1 MMYPATARRCGNWL
15 SVIFAARACLSAS
28 RSATPTGAAIE
39 SGNQISGASRRS
51 WTGLRSMS
59 MFARAVSA
67 AAELRERYR
76 MKFGIIGFG
85 NLGRALA
92 SGLLRSGCACAGGI
106 FVCDKSPEARAIAEG
121 GLFGLSAS
129 EGAGPAIAAA
139 DAVFLTVKAHVFEE
153 LSSAIDRRSLS
164 GKTIVSFMAGV
175 PFERIYS
182 LLGEVDLV
190 RAMPSLAI
198 ATCEGVIGYTKAPP
212 EISDVFNK
220 LGFAFETEPE
230 DIEKVMAFS
239 SCGLGFAA
247 YLIDAFAAA
256 GGEMG
261 FSPETSAQI
270 AALTFKNAVDRGRFR
285 ETVAA
290 VATPGGATEQ
300 GVLHMDGSGVYGIVA
315 GAVRK
320 AYERMAGA

>member
-1 MMYPATARRCGNWL
+1 
-15 SVIFAARACLSAS
+15 
-28 RSATPTGAAIE
+28 
-39 SGNQISGASRRS
+39 
-51 WTGLRSMS
+51 MS
-59 MFARAVSA
+59 MCVPAAYA
-67 AAELRERYR
+67 AAELQELLDN

-92 SGLLRSGCACAGGI
+92 SGLLKSGCAGAGDI
-106 FVCDKSPEARAIAEG
+106 YVCDKSSEARAVAES
-121 GLFGLSAS
+121 GLFGVSAY
-129 EGAGPAIAAA
+129 EDAGTAIAAS
-139 DAVFLTVKAHVFEE
+139 DAVFLTVKANVFDE
-153 LSSAIDRRSLS
+153 LAPTIDRRALQ

-175 PFERIYS
+175 PFEHIYS
-182 LLGEVDLV
+182 LLGEVALV

-198 ATCEGVIGYTKAPP
+198 ASCEGVIGYTSAPP
-212 EISDVFNK
+212 EISDVFGK

-230 DIEKVMAFS
+230 NIEKVMAFS

-270 AALTFKNAVDRGRFR
+270 AAMTFKNAVDRGRFR

-290 VATPGGATEQ
+290 VATPGVATEQ
-300 GVLHMDGSGVYGIVA
+300 GVLHMDECGIYGVVA
-315 GAVRK
+315 RAVRK
-320 AYERMAGA
+320 AYERMA

>member
-1 MMYPATARRCGNWL
+1 
-15 SVIFAARACLSAS
+15 
-28 RSATPTGAAIE
+28 
-39 SGNQISGASRRS
+39 
-51 WTGLRSMS
+51 
-59 MFARAVSA
+59 
-67 AAELRERYR
+67 

-92 SGLLRSGCACAGGI
+92 SGLLKSGSATVGGI
-106 FVCDKSPEARAIAEG
+106 FICDKSPEARAIAEG
-121 GLFGLSAS
+121 GPYCLAAS
-129 EGAGPAIAAA
+129 EDVNAAIAAS
-139 DAVFLTVKAHVFEE
+139 DVVFLTVKAHVFDE
-153 LSSAIDRRSLS
+153 LSVIIDRSLLK

-175 PFERIYS
+175 TFEHIYS
-182 LLGEVDLV
+182 QLGQVSLV

-198 ATCEGVIGYTKAPP
+198 ATCEGVIGYTKAPSD
-212 EISDVFNK
+212 ISDVFNR

-230 DIEKVMAFS
+230 GIEKVMAFS

-261 FSPETSAQI
+261 FSPETSARI
-270 AALTFKNAVDRGRFR
+270 AALTFKNAVDRGSFR

-300 GVLHMDGSGVYGIVA
+300 GVLHMGECGVYDIVA
-315 GAVRK
+315 RAVRK
-320 AYERMAGA
+320 AYERMTGA